1 MSNDFYMANLLIVDD
16 ELSMRQFLTHLFQ
29 REGHAIRV
37 AENGRRAMDM
47 LRQQRADVIISD
59 VRMPDMGGLELLRA
73 ARDLHPDVEVVVMT
87 AFDKHETGREAYLA
101 GAFAFIQ
108 KPFDNEELKEI
119 VSRALGRIA
128 ETKRAQLLQLENEA
142 LIKGQRA
149 RGQLGNIIGRSDRM
163 QSVYQRIETVAAV
176 QSTVLIT
183 GESGT
188 GKELVARAIHDL
200 SPRAQKPFVSVNC
213 GAFTETLLESELF
226 GYVKGSFTG
235 ATANRKGLFEAADQ
249 GTIFL
254 DEIGE
259 MSAAMQVKLLR
270 VLQERKVRP
279 VGAHEEM
286 EVNTRVIAATNRD
299 LSAMT
304 KDGSF
309 REDLYYRVSVIP
321 MELPPLRER
330 GQDISELAEYFI
342 NKYCEQQSR
351 KITIG
356 GPAMRLLEAYSW
368 PGNVREL
375 EHTIERAVALER
387 TEMIQPERLPE
398 QITNYSQTRIS
409 SELQLPDEGINL
421 TAHLDQLEKTYVLEA
436 LKRTD
441 GNQTNAAE
449 LLKMSVRSLRH
460 LLDKHGI
467 RGLTAQMRD
476 ERRTETTP
484 RRRATDPFPRRRI
497 EDLDEENEE
506 PGHAA
511 SAAERS

>member
-1 MSNDFYMANLLIVDD
+1 MARLLIVDD

-29 REGHAIRV
+29 RDGHAIRV
-37 AENGRRAMDM
+37 AENGRKAMAM
-47 LRQQRADVIISD
+47 LREQAADVIISD
-59 VRMPDMGGLELLRA
+59 VKMPDMGGIDLLRA
-73 ARDLHPDVEVVVMT
+73 ARELQPEVEVIMMT
-87 AFDKHETGREAYLA
+87 AFANEQTAHEAFLL
-101 GAFAFIQ
+101 GAFDFVH
-108 KPFDNEELKEI
+108 KPFDNDLLKEK
-119 VSRALGRIA
+119 VARALQKISIVKEKQA
-128 ETKRAQLLQLENEA
+128 LQIENEA

-149 RGQLGNIIGRSDRM
+149 RGQLGNLVGRSDRM
-163 QSVYQRIETVAAV
+163 QAVYQMIETVAQV

-200 SPRAQKPFVSVNC
+200 GPRAQKPFVSVNC

-259 MSAAMQVKLLR
+259 MSPAMQVKLLR

-279 VGAHEEM
+279 VGAHEET

-299 LSAMT
+299 LSAMV

-309 REDLYYRVSVIP
+309 REDVYYRISVIP
-321 MELPPLRER
+321 MELPPLRDR
-330 GQDISELAEYFI
+330 DADISELAEYFI
-342 NKYCEQQSR
+342 KKYCDQTGRS
-351 KITIG
+351 ITISA
-356 GPAMRLLEAYSW
+356 PAMRLLEAYSW

-409 SELQLPDEGINL
+409 SDLQLPSDGINL

-476 ERRTETTP
+476 ERRNDQVPRRRTNDPYP
-484 RRRATDPFPRRRI
+484 RRRA
-497 EDLDEENEE
+497 EDEDEKSS
-506 PGHAA
+506 GQAA
-511 SAAERS
+511 GASESS

>member
-1 MSNDFYMANLLIVDD
+1 MSKLLIVDD
-16 ELSMRQFLTHLFQ
+16 EQGMRQLLSIIFG
-29 REGHAIRV
+29 REGHEVRT
-37 AENGRRAMDM
+37 AENGRR
-47 LRQQRADVIISD
+47 
-59 VRMPDMGGLELLRA
+59 GLELLRA
-73 ARDLHPDVEVVVMT
+73 EAADLIVSDVKMPDMGGIELLRAARALLPDVAVVMMT
-87 AFDKHETGREAYLA
+87 AFATVDTAREAFKL
-101 GAFAFIQ
+101 GADDFIT
-108 KPFDNEELKEI
+108 KPFDIDELKLI
-119 VSRALGRIA
+119 VAKALERLKLKQEV
-128 ETKRAQLLQLENEA
+128 ETLQVEKEA
-142 LIKGQRA
+142 LSKEQRE
-149 RGQLGNIIGRSDRM
+149 RGRLGNIIGHSERM
-163 QSVYQRIETVAAV
+163 QAVYQMSETVAEV

-200 SPRAQKPFVSVNC
+200 SPRAQKPFVSINC

-226 GYVKGSFTG
+226 GYMKGSFTG
-235 ATANRKGLFEAADQ
+235 ANANRKGLFEAAEQ

-259 MSAAMQVKLLR
+259 MSPAMQVKLLR

-279 VGAHEEM
+279 VGAHAEI
-286 EVNTRVIAATNRD
+286 EVNTRVIAATNRN
-299 LSAMT
+299 LSAMV

-309 REDLYYRVSVIP
+309 REDLFYRVSVIP

-330 GQDISELAEYFI
+330 GSDIVELAEHFI
-342 NKYCEQQSR
+342 GKYCAQTGR
-351 KITIG
+351 TIAISA
-356 GPAMRLLEAYSW
+356 PAMRLLESYSW

-387 TEMIQPERLPE
+387 TDLIQPERLPD
-398 QITNYSQTRIS
+398 QITNYNPTRIS
-409 SELQLPDEGINL
+409 SDLQLPDEGINL

-441 GNQTNAAE
+441 GNQTNAAD

-476 ERRTETTP
+476 ERRTGDVIPRRRSNDPYP
-484 RRRATDPFPRRRI
+484 RRRA
-497 EDLDEENEE
+497 EDFDDQAEDS
-506 PGHAA
+506 GHAA
-511 SAAERS
+511 SAEERS